1 MGSGLKLNLGCG
13 MNHLDGWLN
22 VDNSAASKPD
32 VIHDLDNTPWPWPDS
47 SAEAMLFNH
56 SLEHMGRDTETFLG
70 IIQEIYRV
78 GCDGAEIAINV
89 PHPRHDSFLN
99 DPTHVRAVTP
109 EMLTMFDR
117 QQNEQWIAA
126 KASNTAL
133 GIYLGVDLVL
143 ANVTAVLD
151 EVYQAQLQSGA
162 LKPAEISQ
170 LARERN
176 NVIAEFR
183 MELRVRK
190 PAS

>member
-1 MGSGLKLNLGCG
+1 M
-13 MNHLDGWLN
+13 
-22 VDNSAASKPD
+22 DNSAASKPD
-32 VIHDLDNTPWPWPDS
+32 IMHDLNEAPWPWLDS

-56 SLEHMGRDTETFLG
+56 SLEHMGRETTTFLG

-78 GCDGAEIAINV
+78 GCDGAVVTINV
-89 PHPRHDSFLN
+89 PHPRHDNFLN

-109 EMLTMFDR
+109 EMLSMFDR
-117 QQNEQWIAA
+117 QQNEQWVAA

-133 GIYLGVDLVL
+133 GLYLGVDLTMT
-143 ANVTAVLD
+143 NVTAVLD
-151 EVYQAQLQSGA
+151 DVYQRQLQTGA
-162 LKPAEISQ
+162 VKPAEISQ

>member
-1 MGSGLKLNLGCG
+1 

-22 VDNSAASKPD
+22 VDNSPVSKPD
-32 VIHDLDNTPWPWPDS
+32 VVHDLDQTPWPWPDS

-70 IIQEIYRV
+70 IIREIYRV
-78 GCDGAEIAINV
+78 GCDGALVTINV
-89 PHPRHDSFLN
+89 PHPRHDNFLH

-109 EMLTMFDR
+109 EMLAMFDR
-117 QQNEQWIAA
+117 QQNEQWVAA

-133 GIYLGVDLVL
+133 GLYLSVDLAL
-143 ANVTAVLD
+143 ASVTAVLD
-151 EVYQAQLQSGA
+151 EAYQDQLRSGA
-162 LKPAEISQ
+162 LNADEISR